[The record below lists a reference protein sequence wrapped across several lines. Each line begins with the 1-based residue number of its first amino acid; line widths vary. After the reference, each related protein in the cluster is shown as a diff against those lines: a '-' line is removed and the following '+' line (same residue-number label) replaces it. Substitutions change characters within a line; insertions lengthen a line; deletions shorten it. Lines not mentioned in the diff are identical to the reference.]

1 MFNWSWENIFQHS
14 KHYFSEQLLRRG
26 YYVYDTNVESI
37 FFWMNVL
44 ARVTSADD
52 IIDNSLNQMRF
63 LQLVIVY
70 DEKKEFNVKVKI

>member
-1 MFNWSWENIFQHS
+1 M
-14 KHYFSEQLLRRG
+14 RG

>member
-1 MFNWSWENIFQHS
+1 
-14 KHYFSEQLLRRG
+14 
-26 YYVYDTNVESI
+26 
-37 FFWMNVL
+37 MNVL

-52 IIDNSLNQMRF
+52 IIDNSLNKMRF